1 MCVVCESRSPATCG
15 FFGDHGFDN
24 KISSM
29 QVTQSINQSISQSIN
44 QSISTVTC
52 PSVLLLMFFSQTI
65 FLGFGPSFNFKT
77 EVPVFE
83 NIELYNVMCG
93 EKIPLGLLIV
103 LDYEN
108 MTDNGAC
115 VCV

>member
-1 MCVVCESRSPATCG
+1 MV
-15 FFGDHGFDN
+15 
-24 KISSM
+24 
-29 QVTQSINQSISQSIN
+29 
-44 QSISTVTC
+44 
-52 PSVLLLMFFSQTI
+52 FSQTI

-93 EKIPLGLLIV
+93 EKIPLGLLVV

-115 VCV
+115 VCVCV

>member
-29 QVTQSINQSISQSIN
+29 QVTHSINQSINQSISK
-44 QSISTVTC
+44 VTC
-52 PSVLLLMFFSQTI
+52 PSVLSLMFFSQTI

-93 EKIPLGLLIV
+93 EKNPLGLLVV

-108 MTDNGAC
+108 HDG
-115 VCV
+115 

>member
-29 QVTQSINQSISQSIN
+29 QVTHSLNPSINQSINQYSNLSICL
-44 QSISTVTC
+44 ITLV
-52 PSVLLLMFFSQTI
+52 FFSQTI

-93 EKIPLGLLIV
+93 EKIPLGLLVV

-108 MTDNGAC
+108 HDG
-115 VCV
+115 